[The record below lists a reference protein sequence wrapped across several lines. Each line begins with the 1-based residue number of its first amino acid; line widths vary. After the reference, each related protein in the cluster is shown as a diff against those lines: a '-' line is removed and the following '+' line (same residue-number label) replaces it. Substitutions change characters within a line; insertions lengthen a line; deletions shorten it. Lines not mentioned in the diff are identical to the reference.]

1 MTSNN
6 TNKIMHSKSSTGNH
20 IYTYTYI
27 YLYTQFT
34 IYIVHYLILYIYHIY
49 MPEVVNLL
57 YDDIYEAAT

>member
-27 YLYTQFT
+27 YIHSL
-34 IYIVHYLILYIYHIY
+34 LYIYSSLLDIIY
-49 MPEVVNLL
+49 ISYVYACSELTV
-57 YDDIYEAAT
+57 